1 MQQVIEHLILT
12 YRSTAGVLEERLQ
25 KGRPTQAP
33 TTPEQEARWHATIQA
48 GRFPEGGKA
57 PERVRPGQLH
67 LGPLC
72 GKDLAAQ
79 FKLEIEKV
87 DDLLN
92 QCAEKFGSQPMASH
106 FAFGPLSADQWRE
119 FHTVHARHHLANSR
133 IRESLR
139 KVPALME
146 EPGYQSTI
154 GWPRKMAK
162 SVVQKRSK
170 GASND
175 RGAAPVKYDEDQ
187 AETAAAN
194 TP

>member
-1 MQQVIEHLILT
+1 MFHAFDSVQKAYAEALGGLSPAEVQAHPDGDRDCWCVQQVIEHLILT

-119 FHTVHARHHLANSR
+119 FHTVHARHHLAQLSR
-133 IRESLR
+133 IRESLQ
-139 KVPALME
+139 K
-146 EPGYQSTI
+146 ST
-154 GWPRKMAK
+154 RH
-162 SVVQKRSK
+162 
-170 GASND
+170 
-175 RGAAPVKYDEDQ
+175 
-187 AETAAAN
+187 
-194 TP
+194 